1 MGRLITPLPRVGLT
15 QGVGQQADS
24 AAERI
29 VKYIP
34 AEVVAFYLAALGI
47 IQTVPD
53 DQAAKKNGAYLVA
66 LIVGLIAAPL
76 YIAILGRKDQPG
88 KWLMIGWSIPAF
100 LVWAYNLGGMFKVW
114 EIHEPWIGS
123 LLLLTI
129 TLVAGLLPIPRK

>member
-1 MGRLITPLPRVGLT
+1 MGRLITPLLRVGLT

-34 AEVVAFYLAALGI
+34 AEVVAFYLATLGI

-53 DQAAKKNGAYLVA
+53 EQAAKKNGAYLVA
-66 LIVGLIAAPL
+66 LIVGVIAAPL

-100 LVWAYNLGGMFKVW
+100 LVWAYNLGGMFKV
-114 EIHEPWIGS
+114 
-123 LLLLTI
+123 
-129 TLVAGLLPIPRK
+129 